1 MGGGLG
7 MGPIKK
13 IAKQL
18 DDLRGDF
25 QIIVVCGRNR
35 LLYKWFVKNK
45 PDFKKKLFHFGYTEG
60 IPKLMDFCDIIITKG
75 GGITVSEALA
85 KGLALVITEALPGQ
99 EERNVKYLLEQGA
112 IVEVDDPENIGSAV
126 QELID
131 DKERLLALKTKAK
144 EISFIDSSLKI
155 VDLILSQIK

>member
-1 MGGGLG
+1 
-7 MGPIKK
+7 
-13 IAKQL
+13 
-18 DDLRGDF
+18 
-25 QIIVVCGRNR
+25 
-35 LLYKWFVKNK
+35 
-45 PDFKKKLFHFGYTEG
+45 
-60 IPKLMDFCDIIITKG
+60 PKLMDFCDIIITKG